1 MKVIYVENARKF
13 LKIEERED
21 GEYYYCPRCNVLLF
35 SINKDGDFE
44 IVNSCEHFQ
53 WYEVDGLFYLQNLRQ
68 FKKYVIAEV
77 SYDFTIN
84 VLVPKL
90 Q

>member
-13 LKIEERED
+13 LKIEQNED
-21 GEYYYCPRCNVLLF
+21 DEYYYCPRCNVLLF
-35 SINKDGDFE
+35 YIDKDGDFE
-44 IVNSCEHFQ
+44 ITNSCPHFQ
-53 WYEVDGLFYLQNLRQ
+53 WYEIDAISYFQNLRQ

-90 Q
+90 